1 MATLLAGV
9 TFRKIGKLHYYP
21 VPKDFPL
28 EIGSRVVAETERG
41 HECGEI
47 KILRDVEGEPEDMEK
62 VHCLVR
68 LATESDTTLQE
79 RRLQEASDGLMH
91 CQQCAD
97 SQYLPMKVVDSEVS
111 LDGQQITFYFVADT
125 RVDFRQL
132 VKEVAGN
139 MKMRVHLH
147 QVGSRDHAKALGGYG
162 PCGRPLCC
170 TTFLRDFAPVS
181 MKMAKDQ
188 SLYLNPSK
196 FSGVC
201 GKLMCCLRY
210 EHDVYLEARDRLPP
224 VGISVSTPDG
234 ERGTITEVNIF
245 RETVSV
251 LVRDDEGT
259 RIVKLPARDVTVAR
273 ACGDCGSAG
282 GGCGGSCG
290 TAGACGIPA
299 KVEQKPIAL
308 EMRWRQNWAA

>member
-1 MATLLAGV
+1 MALLAGV

-21 VPKDFPL
+21 AESLPL
-28 EIGSRVVAETERG
+28 EVGSPVVAETENG
-41 HECGEI
+41 AECGEV
-47 KILRDVEGEPEDMEK
+47 KILREVEGEAADQETPFHLLR
-62 VHCLVR
+62 V
-68 LATESDTTLQE
+68 ATEKDLSTLEQRRGQAADGLTFCQE
-79 RRLQEASDGLMH
+79 RADALRLEMKIVEA
-91 CQQCAD
+91 
-97 SQYLPMKVVDSEVS
+97 EVT
-111 LDGQQITFYFVADT
+111 LEGHQITFYFVADT

-132 VKEVAGN
+132 VKEVAARLR
-139 MKMRVHLH
+139 MRVHLH

-210 EHDVYLEARDRLPP
+210 EHDVYLEAKSRLPAADTT
-224 VGISVSTPDG
+224 VSLPSGD
-234 ERGTITEVNIF
+234 RGVITEVNIF
-245 RETVSV
+245 KETVTV
-251 LVRDDEGT
+251 LIRDEETT
-259 RIVKLPARDVTVAR
+259 RTVTLPAAEVTIAR
-273 ACGDCGSAG
+273 ACGDCGTAG

-290 TAGACGIPA
+290 SGGCGVPA
-299 KVEQKPIAL
+299 KVEPKLVQI
-308 EMRWRQNWAA
+308 EQRWRRNWAT